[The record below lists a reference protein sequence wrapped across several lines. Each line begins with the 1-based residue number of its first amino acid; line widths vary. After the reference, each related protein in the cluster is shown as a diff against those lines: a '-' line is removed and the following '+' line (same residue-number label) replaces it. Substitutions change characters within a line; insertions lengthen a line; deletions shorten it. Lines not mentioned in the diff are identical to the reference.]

1 LTQTAVFT
9 ERLGASFAFAIVV
22 SILVDLVAQLNIWRV
37 LTVSGRRAQQVAN
50 EVLPGLGWA
59 LALLVAAGGMAFNIG
74 NIAGTGLGL
83 NALAGI
89 DVRLGATASAV
100 VAIGLFIVRE
110 AGRAMDRFA
119 QVLGLLM
126 IGLTAYVV
134 VVARPPLG
142 EAALRTVVPLETDPL
157 SIVTI
162 VGGTVGGY
170 ITFAGAHRLLDA
182 GVIGRSALGRVT
194 RTAFAGI
201 GIASLMRI
209 LLFLAT
215 LGVVAHGATLDA
227 ANPPASAF
235 AHAAGELGAR
245 FFGAVMWAAAIT
257 SVVGAAYTSV
267 SFLRSVST
275 HVERAPSR
283 AIIVFIVISTA
294 IFLAVGRPVAVLVLV
309 GAINGLILPVSLG
322 TMLIAAHRRRIVG
335 DYRHPLL
342 LTLAGIVVAAAMAM
356 LGMRALLTVDF

>member
-1 LTQTAVFT
+1 
-9 ERLGASFAFAIVV
+9 
-22 SILVDLVAQLNIWRV
+22 
-37 LTVSGRRAQQVAN
+37 
-50 EVLPGLGWA
+50 
-59 LALLVAAGGMAFNIG
+59 M
-74 NIAGTGLGL
+74 
-83 NALAGI
+83 
-89 DVRLGATASAV
+89 
-100 VAIGLFIVRE
+100 
-110 AGRAMDRFA
+110 
-119 QVLGLLM
+119 
-126 IGLTAYVV
+126 
-134 VVARPPLG
+134 
-142 EAALRTVVPLETDPL
+142 
-157 SIVTI
+157 
-162 VGGTVGGY
+162 
-170 ITFAGAHRLLDA
+170 
-182 GVIGRSALGRVT
+182 IGRSALGRVT